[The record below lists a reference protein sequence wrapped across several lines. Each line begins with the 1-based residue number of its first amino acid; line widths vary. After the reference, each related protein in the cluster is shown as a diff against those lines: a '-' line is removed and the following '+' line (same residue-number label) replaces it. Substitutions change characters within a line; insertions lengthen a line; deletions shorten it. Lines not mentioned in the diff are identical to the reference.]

1 MRSLSFL
8 RQGLSGSRPAN
19 SLRCFSSETK
29 QWKVARPFRVHK
41 LDACPDESVE
51 STKEEAL
58 KFYETMFFYR
68 RFETVCDTLYKEKA
82 IKGFLHLYDGQE
94 ACVVG
99 MEAALKKTDS
109 IITAY
114 RDHCHALSRGESP
127 GAVMAEML
135 GKQTGSS
142 KGKGG
147 SMHYYAPEQNFYGG
161 NGIVGAQVPV
171 GAGIAFA
178 HKYTGD
184 GGLCVAAYGDG
195 AANQGQVFE
204 AANMAHLWSLP
215 IIFLCEN
222 NQYAMGTSVGRHTT
236 LPDFYTRGI
245 GVPGIWIDGM
255 DVLAVKKGFKFAAD
269 YIRAGNGPL
278 FMELN
283 TYRYHGHSMS
293 DPGISYRSRDEVSQV
308 RQERD
313 CIELLKKRIIEAGW
327 ANAADLK
334 KIEKQARKL
343 VDEAVTFARE
353 SPDPP
358 LKEAYTDIY
367 HKEIPK
373 RIRATDPAKDLYV

>member
-1 MRSLSFL
+1 MKSLL
-8 RQGLSGSRPAN
+8 RTQLATSRQSAA
-19 SLRCFSSETK
+19 SSVVLRFFSSDSHSWKIARSFKVHRMDSCPSDTVETTK
-29 QWKVARPFRVHK
+29 Q
-41 LDACPDESVE
+41 
-51 STKEEAL
+51 EAL
-58 KFYETMFFYR
+58 QFYETMFMYR

-99 MEAALKKTDS
+99 MEAVLTRKDS

-127 GAVMAEML
+127 NAVMAEML
-135 GKQTGSS
+135 GKTTGSS

-147 SMHYYAPEQNFYGG
+147 SMHYYAPEQKFYGG

-178 HKYTGD
+178 HKYNND

-195 AANQGQVFE
+195 AANQGQIYE
-204 AANMAHLWSLP
+204 AANMASLWKLP

-222 NQYAMGTSVGRHTT
+222 NQYAMGTSVGRHTSM
-236 LPDFYTRGI
+236 PDFYTRGDTI
-245 GVPGIWIDGM
+245 PGIWIDGM
-255 DVLAVKKGFKFAAD
+255 DVLAVKKGFQFAAE
-269 YIRAGNGPL
+269 YIRAGNGPM

-327 ANAADLK
+327 ATAADLK
-334 KIEKQARKL
+334 KIEKTQRKV
-343 VDEAVTFARE
+343 VDDAVAFAKAKFVLAILLTTNTPEQYTLIVRE
-353 SPDPP
+353 
-358 LKEAYTDIY
+358 LT
-367 HKEIPK
+367 
-373 RIRATDPAKDLYV
+373 